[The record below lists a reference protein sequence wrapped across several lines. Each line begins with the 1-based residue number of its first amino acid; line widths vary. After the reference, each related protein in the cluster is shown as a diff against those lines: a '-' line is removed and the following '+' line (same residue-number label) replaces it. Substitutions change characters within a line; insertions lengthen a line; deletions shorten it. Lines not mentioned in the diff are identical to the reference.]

1 MVTQFTTL
9 NLPSRVLNMRSRDIV
24 VQSRKQKGVIFD
36 FERAEMLNIRP
47 ILSLISPNRKRK
59 RTAIDRSDKNSL
71 STKIAQE
78 INKAVRE
85 LWGFRLPQF
94 QET

>member
-1 MVTQFTTL
+1 
-9 NLPSRVLNMRSRDIV
+9 MRSRDIV

-47 ILSLISPNRKRK
+47 ILSLISPNRKRN
-59 RTAIDRSDKNSL
+59 RTAIDRSDKKSL
-71 STKIAQE
+71 STKFAQE
-78 INKAVRE
+78 LNKAVRE